1 MSVPKPSVGLG
12 CRVNAEAKAVKP
24 SIAATDD
31 VVDPLQCGTEAEAA
45 PAAVATASGSPEAT
59 LMISN
64 DGEVLVSVEPAAI
77 VQKPAEPAASSVE
90 ISDGLTDKADGSVK
104 VDVTAVTAAQTAGA
118 HQVET
123 GAGTASGQQEGPC
136 SNSLDAMHPQVSTL
150 LAEGDHAY
158 DAHSGYPGR
167 IMTGRQ
173 GTTFSKEGRQP
184 SKESNWLLGE
194 SNQAGSEVDACRAS
208 GNEALKPDEKAVDS
222 NAKGTG
228 SDKDDTNAVP
238 ITVDRSLLG

>member
-90 ISDGLTDKADGSVK
+90 ISDGFMDKADGSVK
-104 VDVTAVTAAQTAGA
+104 VDVTAVTVAQTAGA
-118 HQVET
+118 HQSKT

-136 SNSLDAMHPQVSTL
+136 RNSSDAC
-150 LAEGDHAY
+150 
-158 DAHSGYPGR
+158 SGYPGR

-194 SNQAGSEVDACRAS
+194 SNQAGSEVDDCRAS